1 MWGSF
6 SFDRCRVC
14 AQEAA
19 YLILHARATSFNAV
33 HIDEK
38 LSASC
43 GRCAVSR
50 VRALRPIARASAG
63 PAHVTVARDV
73 CTVARPRRPQRHGRL
88 LLHLRVRT
96 TGSWYPTTGPR
107 ARDPTAG
114 PKVRSH
120 PCPRTLLHHRHRHR
134 HAHRHPVS
142 ARPMPASALP
152 SPTPS
157 PSATAEHH
165 RRAPTPCHGHERAG
179 KTRGGFYVCKLSMY
193 MHTCVHYGTV
203 VCQV

>member
-120 PCPRTLLHHRHRHR
+120 PCPRAASCCFTTVIATATLTATLSPPGRCRRARYRRRHHR
-134 HAHRHPVS
+134 
-142 ARPMPASALP
+142 PAPPP
-152 SPTPS
+152 STI
-157 PSATAEHH
+157 AERR
-165 RRAPTPCHGHERAG
+165 RRAMATSAQERRA
-179 KTRGGFYVCKLSMY
+179 VVSM
-193 MHTCVHYGTV
+193 CVS
-203 VCQV
+203 